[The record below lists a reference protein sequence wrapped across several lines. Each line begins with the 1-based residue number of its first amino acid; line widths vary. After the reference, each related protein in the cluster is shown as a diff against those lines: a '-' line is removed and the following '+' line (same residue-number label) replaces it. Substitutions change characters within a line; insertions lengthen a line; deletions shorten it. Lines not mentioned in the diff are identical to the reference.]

1 MTLEVVLTETARR
14 PLESAADWYAK
25 QNPAVAAT
33 WFNGLIQRLN
43 LLSENP
49 EHLNCDRCYTDRANA
64 AVTESCLSSANGKL
78 LSIRFDMSQCGM

>member
-43 LLSENP
+43 ALAENP
-49 EHLNCDRCYTDRANA
+49 GAILGRSRNRVSPC
-64 AVTESCLSSANGKL
+64 
-78 LSIRFDMSQCGM
+78 